1 MHLPYSLFTKVV
13 KAMKKVLTE
22 ISGNGVQGIY
32 VCSFNGCKDF
42 PVHFHLVPR
51 YESDKLMGDELLFE
65 RSKRKLVISQK
76 DSNALVRVMKKE
88 LLRT

>member
-1 MHLPYSLFTKVV
+1 M

-22 ISGNGVQGIY
+22 ISGNGVQRIY
-32 VCSFNGCKDF
+32 VCSFNECKDY

-76 DSNALVRVMKKE
+76 DSYAIVRAMKKE